1 MLDGNGTYE
10 VKFENGGSEK
20 GVAKDRIVKAASI
33 MANLQIIQKA
43 IDAGKVEGWTTQIN
57 ATAKR
62 VSMKVKEMAEKEEE
76 WMSEG
81 ALPEEC
87 IVEGTIVEE
96 RLAAV
101 VVRETLRALQR
112 RPTRRS
118 VIYDMFFKVY
128 LDREIR
134 KSLGKSGGVA
144 PDELEFEASEFSRQ
158 LALYMTKKN
167 TTKLSQKV
175 RSKLF
180 TDPSDVSLA
189 K

>member
-1 MLDGNGTYE
+1 M
-10 VKFENGGSEK
+10 S
-20 GVAKDRIVKAASI
+20 
-33 MANLQIIQKA
+33 NLQTIQKA

-57 ATAKR
+57 AAAKR
-62 VSMKVKEMAEKEEE
+62 VSMKVKEMADKGQEE

-96 RLAAV
+96 RLAAI

-118 VIYDMFFKVY
+118 VIYDMFFKFY
-128 LDREIR
+128 LDREIH

-158 LALYMTKKN
+158 LALHMTKKK

-180 TDPSDVSLA
+180 TDPSDVSLT
-189 K
+189 